1 MFMKKKRHMKIF
13 ELISKYEIETQE
25 ELLEYLSAEGF
36 NVTQATVSRDIRELD
51 IVKVTTNKG
60 TYKYTS
66 ARSQNNSHKASS
78 SLANAMADAV
88 MSVNFAQNI
97 IVIKT
102 SPGMSSPVAVA
113 IDNLSESRILGCVAG
128 DDTIIVIVTDSES
141 AYRIG
146 SEMKSLLAKNN

>member
-1 MFMKKKRHMKIF
+1 MKKNRHVKIF

-25 ELLEYLSAEGF
+25 ELLDYLHEEGF
-36 NVTQATVSRDIRELD
+36 DVTQATVSRDIRELD

-66 ARSQNNSHKASS
+66 SRSQGNTQKSS
-78 SLANAMADAV
+78 TALAGAIADAV
-88 MSVNFAQNI
+88 QSVNFAQNI

-102 SPGMSSPVAVA
+102 APGMSSPVAVA
-113 IDNLSESRILGCVAG
+113 VDNLAEPRILGCVSG

-146 SEMKSLLAKNN
+146 SEMKSLLAKNK